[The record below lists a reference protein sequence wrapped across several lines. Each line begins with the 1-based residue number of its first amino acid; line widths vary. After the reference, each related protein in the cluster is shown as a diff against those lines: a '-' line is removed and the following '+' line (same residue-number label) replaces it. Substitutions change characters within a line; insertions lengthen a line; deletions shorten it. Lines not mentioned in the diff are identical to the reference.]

1 MTTMI
6 SELYE
11 ALVDAGAT
19 EAKAREAAVVLSAE
33 DLNSKDNIA
42 EVKEDL
48 ASDIAGLDEKLSGKI
63 TELDQRLS
71 GKITGL
77 DQRLSGKI
85 TELDQRLSGKITG
98 LDQRLSGKI
107 TELDQRLSGK
117 ITELDQKLSGEIA
130 ETREDIHKIQLEMA
144 VLRWMLGTTLAGV
157 AAILASVVPI
167 LVKLFFTA

>member
-11 ALVDAGAT
+11 ALINAGAT
-19 EAKAREAAVVLSAE
+19 EEKAREAAVVLSAE
-33 DLNSKDNIA
+33 DLHSKDTIA

-71 GKITGL
+71 GKIT
-77 DQRLSGKI
+77 
-85 TELDQRLSGKITG
+85 
-98 LDQRLSGKI
+98 
-107 TELDQRLSGK
+107 ELDQRLSGK

-130 ETREDIHKIQLEMA
+130 ETRKDIHKLQLEMA
-144 VLRWMLGTTLAGV
+144 VLRWMVGATLAGI

-167 LVKLFFTA
+167 LVKLFFAA

>member
-19 EAKAREAAVVLSAE
+19 EAKAREAAVVLSVE

-71 GKITGL
+71 GKIT
-77 DQRLSGKI
+77 
-85 TELDQRLSGKITG
+85 
-98 LDQRLSGKI
+98 
-107 TELDQRLSGK
+107 
-117 ITELDQKLSGEIA
+117 ELDQKLSGEIA
-130 ETREDIHKIQLEMA
+130 ETRKDIHKLQLEMA
-144 VLRWMLGTTLAGV
+144 VLRWMVGATLAGI

>member
-33 DLNSKDNIA
+33 DLSPKDNIA

-71 GKITGL
+71 GKIT
-77 DQRLSGKI
+77 
-85 TELDQRLSGKITG
+85 ELDQR
-98 LDQRLSGKI
+98 
-107 TELDQRLSGK
+107 
-117 ITELDQKLSGEIA
+117 LSGEIA
-130 ETREDIHKIQLEMA
+130 ETRKDIHKLQLDVA
-144 VLRWMLGTTLAGV
+144 VLRWMVGATLAGIAV
-157 AAILASVVPI
+157 ILASVVPI
-167 LVKLFFTA
+167 LVKLFFAA

>member
-33 DLNSKDNIA
+33 DLHSKDNIA

-71 GKITGL
+71 GKITEL

-85 TELDQRLSGKITG
+85 TELDQRLS
-98 LDQRLSGKI
+98 R
-107 TELDQRLSGK
+107 K

-130 ETREDIHKIQLEMA
+130 ATRKDIHKLQLEMA
-144 VLRWMLGTTLAGV
+144 VLRWMVGATLAGI

-167 LVKLFFTA
+167 LVKLFFAA

>member
-85 TELDQRLSGKITG
+85 TELDQRLSGKIT
-98 LDQRLSGKI
+98 
-107 TELDQRLSGK
+107 
-117 ITELDQKLSGEIA
+117 ELDQKLSGEIA